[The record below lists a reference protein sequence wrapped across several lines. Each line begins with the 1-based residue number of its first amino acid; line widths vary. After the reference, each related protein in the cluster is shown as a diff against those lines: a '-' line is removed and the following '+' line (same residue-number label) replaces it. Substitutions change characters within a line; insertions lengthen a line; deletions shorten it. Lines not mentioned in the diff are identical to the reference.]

1 MCSPEQLDTIR
12 RLNDLARSQ
21 PGTASI
27 ANVTLGFQSL
37 PDADRFAALAAIVGF
52 SQFTGDNDPHGEH
65 DFGAVYRLATGTW
78 TQERPSD
85 DKAIAE
91 TVFWK
96 VDYYDNTLTYG
107 SEAPWDEQQ
116 TKRVRTILLASEYGR
131 PRRAIRVQASADRD
145 APTGSYRT

>member
-1 MCSPEQLDTIR
+1 MYSPEHLDTIR
-12 RLNDLARSQ
+12 CLNDTARSQ

-37 PDADRFAALAAIVGF
+37 PDAARFAALAAIVSF
-52 SQFTGDNDPHGEH
+52 SRFDGDNHPYGEH
-65 DFGAVYRLATGTW
+65 DFGAVYQLGTGAW

-85 DKAIAE
+85 HKAIAE

-96 VDYYDNTLTYG
+96 VDCYDNTLTYD

-116 TKRVRTILLASEYGR
+116 TKRVLTIMLAGEY
-131 PRRAIRVQASADRD
+131 
-145 APTGSYRT
+145 